1 MRAHFLPA
9 AALAASLL
17 ASCGE
22 EADPVI
28 TPTAGDPIV
37 ARALH
42 DPLMVDPDLA
52 YRNEANAALT
62 IGFDHALPPI
72 ESTELAARMA
82 REEARLILLENGP
95 VRDLPDMLAGEAGP
109 DLTEQR
115 GDARAIA
122 EAYDVPGRCVERLSD
137 GYDWAARMPDMALV
151 MPHGQ
156 VRQAAGTASD
166 GCEVRVIS
174 YVSSAAAEHL
184 LEWHYNLAERANLN
198 IDLFAEPEG
207 VMRAEKRGTNVVLHT
222 SEGPNGLSSADL
234 IFWVE

>member
-1 MRAHFLPA
+1 MRAHLLPA

-72 ESTELAARMA
+72 ESTDLAARMA
-82 REEARLILLENGP
+82 REEARLILLEDGP

-109 DLTEQR
+109 DLASER
-115 GDARAIA
+115 GNAQAIA
-122 EAYDVPGRCVERLSD
+122 ESYEVPQRCIERLTE
-137 GYDWAARMPDMALV
+137 GYDWAARMPDIALV

-156 VRQAAGTASD
+156 VHQAAGAVSE
-166 GCEVRVIS
+166 GCDVRVVS
-174 YVSSAAAEHL
+174 YLSSAAAEHVF
-184 LEWHYNLAERANLN
+184 EWHYNLAERANLN
-198 IDLFAEPEG
+198 IELFAKPEG

-222 SEGPNGLSSADL
+222 SEGPNGLTSADVL
-234 IFWVE
+234 FWIE